1 MSESDDASSRGDPN
15 SDDEQ
20 EGQEG
25 QEDPIVEQKVRADT
39 EDEDTGEIDSDEDE
53 EDKLLRDIRVEADPD
68 IEAAEADIGL
78 DIDELS
84 DLETAEDYTDS
95 EPETSDDEEDG
106 FSKLTDDLRH
116 RTIQS
121 YHPDLST
128 GTDDFVQ
135 AKCCVR
141 RDALGLIDDPNH
153 LTLPVLS
160 KYEKTR
166 VLGLRSAQIASGA
179 APCVDRSGITDPFE
193 LAQMELA
200 AKKVPFVIKR
210 PLPGKGCEYWRVSD
224 LES

>member
-1 MSESDDASSRGDPN
+1 MSESDNASSRGDPN
-15 SDDEQ
+15 SDDDPDEPD
-20 EGQEG
+20 E
-25 QEDPIVEQKVRADT
+25 QEDPIVEQKGRPDT

-53 EDKLLRDIRVEADPD
+53 EDKLLRDIRAEADPD

-84 DLETAEDYTDS
+84 DLETVEDGTDS
-95 EPETSDDEEDG
+95 EPETSEDEEDG
-106 FSKLTDDLRH
+106 FSKLTDQLRQQ
-116 RTIQS
+116 TIQD

-141 RDALGLIDDPNH
+141 RDASGLIDDPNH

-166 VLGLRSAQIASGA
+166 ILGLRSAQIAAGA
-179 APCVDRSGITDPFE
+179 APCVDRTGITDPFE
-193 LAQMELA
+193 LATMELA
-200 AKKVPFVIKR
+200 ARKVPFVIKR

-224 LES
+224 LEI